1 MWQGRARFTR
11 RNGEED
17 DSALPYGKVGKWVPN
32 CCEGFRICRKVQDSK
47 AEKFAEYEAKEDG
60 DAPKKDKKE

>member
-1 MWQGRARFTR
+1 M
-11 RNGEED
+11 
-17 DSALPYGKVGKWVPN
+17 GKWVPN

-60 DAPKKDKKE
+60 DALKKDKKE